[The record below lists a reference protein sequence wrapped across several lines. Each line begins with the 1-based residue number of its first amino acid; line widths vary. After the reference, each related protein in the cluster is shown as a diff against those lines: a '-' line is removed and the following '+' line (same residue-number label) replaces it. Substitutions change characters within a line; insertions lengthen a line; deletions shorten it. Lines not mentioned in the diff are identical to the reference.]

1 MRKKLVPL
9 TVLTLA
15 ALPAFSGRLGSPDV
29 EERLAAVERWRP
41 TVDERLERMELS
53 RASTITGSNAQAGDQ
68 VLSVAI
74 SNKRFDRDGAEDNR
88 PWRQVDTVWW
98 DASYE
103 AYGLHKDARSIQG
116 LLQFCDLFGDTQFE
130 VKVNI
135 NDPVRAKGR
144 YRGPSSGVDF
154 EENDKRHRWLASTK
168 LQDMT
173 FRFRVR
179 RILYLDGSREEF

>member
-1 MRKKLVPL
+1 MRRKLVPI
-9 TVLTLA
+9 TVLILA
-15 ALPAFSGRLGSPDV
+15 ALPTLQIRQSDTGL
-29 EERLAAVERWRP
+29 EERLASVERWRP
-41 TVDERLERMELS
+41 TVEERLERMERS
-53 RASTITGSNAQAGDQ
+53 RASTVTGSNAQAGDEI
-68 VLSVAI
+68 LSVAI
-74 SNKRFDRDGAEDNR
+74 RNKRFDRDGAEDNR
-88 PWRQVDTVWW
+88 PWRQVDTIWW
-98 DASYE
+98 DATYE

-144 YRGPSSGVDF
+144 YRGPSAGVDF
-154 EENDKRHRWLASTK
+154 QKDDKGHRWLASTK